1 MPAYTAVGLPASIG
15 DSGFFL
21 GFKLCVNVE
30 FAQVKSGTSNRDSLH
45 RSPCP
50 VQRGF
55 YLWRRNILPHL
66 ENTARGLDTVS
77 GTPPG
82 DEGARQGG
90 IREIDREGVI
100 QHAACAGRRHRPSV
114 CAAIFV
120 EPYFDPI
127 EQRAEPIRWD
137 ADADAHRKASFSLGD
152 HEGGARSHRD
162 VPILFSESFRTSPSG
177 NPASLEPDASL
188 GYAPKRVAVITR
200 DRCILANFSAA
211 RRPRSQRF
219 GRKGLAVQ

>member
-1 MPAYTAVGLPASIG
+1 MLMPAYTAVGLPASIG

-21 GFKLCVNVE
+21 GFKLCVKVE

-82 DEGARQGG
+82 DEGAR
-90 IREIDREGVI
+90 
-100 QHAACAGRRHRPSV
+100 
-114 CAAIFV
+114 
-120 EPYFDPI
+120 
-127 EQRAEPIRWD
+127 
-137 ADADAHRKASFSLGD
+137 
-152 HEGGARSHRD
+152 
-162 VPILFSESFRTSPSG
+162 
-177 NPASLEPDASL
+177 
-188 GYAPKRVAVITR
+188 
-200 DRCILANFSAA
+200 
-211 RRPRSQRF
+211 
-219 GRKGLAVQ
+219 